1 MSFINNLIPQKMKT
15 PACSMVVL
23 AAGSSQRMG
32 YDKITADLKGKP
44 VILRTL
50 QAFEDSEFVNE
61 IIVVTRNESLAEL
74 SDIIAQ
80 AGLKKVKKVVEGGKT
95 RAESSNIGIFQC
107 NRNAKLIGI
116 HDGARPLIT
125 EDVILRCAKGAR
137 SNRACIPGIPPTDTI
152 KQIDVKPWVVDAEQM
167 KQIKDEVFDYYG
179 VNDDILQNKYNPETW
194 AAFYEAVIEPFAI
207 QFSEVMTRML
217 FTFREQS
224 QGNRVTAT
232 ANRLQ
237 YMSNADKLNVSSQ
250 LLDRGIMSINDVRD
264 IWNLPPVDGGD
275 SRIIRG
281 EYYEADDKIGN
292 EGNDG
297 QGN

>member
-50 QAFEDSEFVNE
+50 QAFEDSECVNE

-152 KQIDVKPWVVDAEQM
+152 KQIDVKHEVERTVPREKTRLIQTPQIFDASL
-167 KQIKDEVFDYYG
+167 IKG
-179 VNDDILQNKYNPETW
+179 ALTK
-194 AAFYEAVIEPFAI
+194 AI
-207 QFSEVMTRML
+207 
-217 FTFREQS
+217 
-224 QGNRVTAT
+224 
-232 ANRLQ
+232 
-237 YMSNADKLNVSSQ
+237 
-250 LLDRGIMSINDVRD
+250 
-264 IWNLPPVDGGD
+264 
-275 SRIIRG
+275 
-281 EYYEADDKIGN
+281 N
-292 EGNDG
+292 EGWTITDDASAVEMMGINIHVVEGSPENIKLTSPIDFYVAEKILESRG
-297 QGN
+297 VE

>member
-1 MSFINNLIPQKMKT
+1 
-15 PACSMVVL
+15 MVVL

-50 QAFEDSEFVNE
+50 QAFEDSECVNE

-152 KQIDVKPWVVDAEQM
+152 KQIDVKHEVERTVPREKTRLIQTP
-167 KQIKDEVFDYYG
+167 QIFVY
-179 VNDDILQNKYNPETW
+179 
-194 AAFYEAVIEPFAI
+194 
-207 QFSEVMTRML
+207 S
-217 FTFREQS
+217 
-224 QGNRVTAT
+224 
-232 ANRLQ
+232 
-237 YMSNADKLNVSSQ
+237 
-250 LLDRGIMSINDVRD
+250 
-264 IWNLPPVDGGD
+264 
-275 SRIIRG
+275 IIRNAYDAIMDPESGRAASAFIGKRITDDAMVVESTGREVYMFEG
-281 EYYEADDKIGN
+281 EYRNIKITTP
-292 EGNDG
+292 EDLKIAKAFL
-297 QGN
+297 